1 MKKVV
6 IVSMLLLILFTC
18 RHAFAASEFRQRELI
33 HKYVN
38 YPIEDWEKLTK
49 VNRDLVD
56 ENLLIMVKSM
66 MDGVIGKSIEKNP
79 RSDDIP
85 SEAFLFAYLADY
97 VGKKIRKPE
106 QNRFYLARLCER
118 KGRLDKA
125 ADMCNNILMNE
136 PKNVEVM
143 TFQAELFERMNMP
156 NEAYGIYTNILKLDK
171 NNKQAMF
178 RLALLNMELAR
189 YKDSMELFRRL
200 LKVDPDNQVARR
212 FVDMYD
218 GKIKGNTPDVQ
229 RNEQAI
235 QHFLLAE
242 KMFKGGNYQDAAV
255 EYSNAIEADPGF
267 AKAYVYLGVT
277 LMRQKKYD
285 SAIGVLETAVKMDAK
300 DPEAYHMIGLAYE
313 RQYNF
318 NPDVKFLDLAIENYK
333 KALEVDKDY
342 FKAADD
348 LQRVQQRRQSL
359 QDNGE
364 GKQNPETPEK
374 E

>member
-1 MKKVV
+1 MKRIV
-6 IVSMLLLILFTC
+6 IVSMLLMILFTC
-18 RHAFAASEFRQRELI
+18 KHAFAASEFRQRELI

-49 VNRDLVD
+49 VNRDLLD
-56 ENLLIMVKSM
+56 ENLLSMVKSM
-66 MDGVIGKSIEKNP
+66 MAQVIKSGMGKEE
-79 RSDDIP
+79 IP
-85 SEAFLFAYLADY
+85 PEAFLFAYLADY
-97 VGKKIRKPE
+97 VGKKIKKPE
-106 QNRFYLARLCER
+106 HNRFYLARIYAMR
-118 KGRLDKA
+118 GRLDKA
-125 ADMCNNILMNE
+125 ADICNNILLE
-136 PKNVEVM
+136 DPKNVEVM
-143 TFQAELFERMNMP
+143 TVQAELFERMGMP
-156 NEAYGIYTNILKLDK
+156 NEAYGIYNNILKLDK
-171 NNKQAMF
+171 KNKQAMF

-200 LKVDPDNQVARR
+200 LKVDPENQVARR

-229 RNEQAI
+229 RNEKAI

-242 KMFKGGNYQDAAV
+242 KMFKGGNYKDAAV
-255 EYSNAIEADPGF
+255 EYSNAIEADPSF

-285 SAIGVLETAVKMDAK
+285 SAIGVLETAIKMDTK
-300 DPEAYHMIGLAYE
+300 DPEAYQMMGLAYE
-313 RQYNF
+313 RQFNF
-318 NPDVKFLDLAIENYK
+318 NPDIKFLDLAIENYK
-333 KALEVDKDY
+333 KALVVDKDY

-364 GKQNPETPEK
+364 GKQNPELPEK